1 MVFCREVMAFELYE
15 YKPGSEERGPCIDRI
30 AESLNSI
37 EEPWC
42 KVDQRSLKDRIKKLL
57 KYAEKRNKE
66 MRASV
71 VEEEHTRLDDL
82 LLDIYEREQQ
92 TEAEA
97 TEASEANNKKF
108 DQKKDRNEK
117 KVDGYQWSVYQKLIR
132 EEVIAMMIL
141 M

>member
-1 MVFCREVMAFELYE
+1 
-15 YKPGSEERGPCIDRI
+15 
-30 AESLNSI
+30 
-37 EEPWC
+37 
-42 KVDQRSLKDRIKKLL
+42 
-57 KYAEKRNKE
+57 

-132 EEVIAMMIL
+132 EEVIVMMIL

>member
-1 MVFCREVMAFELYE
+1 MVFCREIMAFELYE
-15 YKPGSEERGPCIDRI
+15 YKPGSKERGPCIDRI

-37 EEPWC
+37 EEPWF

-57 KYAEKRNKE
+57 KYVEKRNKE
-66 MRASV
+66 MRASE
-71 VEEEHTRLDDL
+71 VEEEHTELDDL

-108 DQKKDRNEK
+108 DKRKTGMRRKLTVINGAFIRNSLEK
-117 KVDGYQWSVYQKLIR
+117 K
-132 EEVIAMMIL
+132 
-141 M
+141 

>member
-15 YKPGSEERGPCIDRI
+15 YKPGSKERGPCIDRI

-37 EEPWC
+37 EEPWF

-57 KYAEKRNKE
+57 KYVEKRNKE
-66 MRASV
+66 MRASE
-71 VEEEHTRLDDL
+71 VEEEHTELDDL

-108 DQKKDRNEK
+108 DKRKTGMRRKLTVINGAFIRNSLEK
-117 KVDGYQWSVYQKLIR
+117 K
-132 EEVIAMMIL
+132 
-141 M
+141 

>member
-1 MVFCREVMAFELYE
+1 MLFYREVIAFDLYQH
-15 YKPGSEERGPCIDRI
+15 KPRPKERGQCFDRI

-37 EEPWC
+37 EDSWF

-132 EEVIAMMIL
+132 EEVIVMMIL